1 MQTIHDLLAQH
12 RPILYDG
19 ATGTLLQQFG
29 LPIGTAPETWVLEQP
44 ALVFAAA
51 EAYVNVGAQIIL
63 TCTFG
68 GTAARLRDAGLE
80 DQAREVNQRAAQ
92 LAKEAARGRA
102 LVAGSIGPIGNL
114 PLALIAMSYT
124 EAVHQ
129 FADQARAL
137 AEGGVDLLQI
147 ESMSDL
153 RETQAAIQG
162 ARSETDLPIFATMSF
177 DTNGKT
183 SVGVTPAQ
191 AAQELTRLGVTAL
204 GANCGHGPWDI
215 AAILREMRDAVAN
228 AMLIAKPNAGT
239 PMLSKDKAVYPV
251 DPAHFAL
258 LARDWVRA
266 GAKII
271 GGCCGT
277 TPEYIAAI
285 RAEIGEPKP
294 TERSRTLIF

>member
-12 RPILYDG
+12 RPIIGDG

-68 GTAARLRDAGLE
+68 GTAARLRDAGLA
-80 DQAREVNQRAAQ
+80 DQAREINQRAAQ

-114 PLALIAMSYT
+114 PLALIAMSYA

-183 SVGVTPAQ
+183 SMGVTPAQ

-204 GANCGHGPWDI
+204 GANCGHGPWDV

-228 AMLIAKPNAGT
+228 ATLIAKPNAGT

-251 DPAHFAL
+251 APAHFAL

-285 RAEIGEPKP
+285 RADIGEPKP
-294 TERSRTLIF
+294 TERSRTIIF